1 MADSVGSVSL
11 KMILDSKE
19 FKAQVNKEVKGSLSQ
34 IDASQRK
41 ITSSA
46 KTATSFLG
54 KEISALSKLGS
65 IAKGLIATL
74 GVGLSVA
81 GITSFAKECTKLG
94 SDLAEVQN
102 VVDVV
107 YGNMSDSVNEFA
119 ATAIKTYG
127 MSETKAK
134 EYMGTLGA
142 MSKAFGNSQSEA
154 YAQAETLTKMAGDMA
169 SFYNKS
175 TDETFTALKA
185 VYSGET
191 EVLKQ
196 YGVVM
201 TETALNEYAMQ
212 QGIGKTVKQMS
223 EQEKVSLR
231 LSFVQ
236 DKLSDS
242 AGDFSRTSG
251 SWANQVRVLQL
262 QFESFKATI
271 GQGLINVL
279 TPIVQWLNSI
289 MEAANGAAQAFSNF
303 TASIMGISSSG
314 SGGAGVALAEST
326 AAAAESASEVNDG
339 IKAAGGSAKKATKQ
353 LAGFDKLNILTKNS
367 GGGGGGGG
375 AATKSKAADADT
387 SKVSSATE
395 NLKKAFDLDP
405 RSLGTTIGTKLK
417 GAMDNIPWKDIQS
430 KVNGGVSKVAQFIN
444 GFFQTPGLFASAGK
458 GLAESLNTITGAIDT
473 FFKETEFFENA
484 KSIGEGFTAFVEN
497 IDFGKIASAL
507 SGILKSVPEHI
518 AGFLAGVKWDKVGK
532 SLYKGIKSFLKNFD
546 LAGIN
551 KSLGKVTGYLVKAV
565 FGLVKGIGSE
575 AIADIKA
582 YFQENSPLEIFE
594 DIFKVL
600 TGDALLSWFLDNV
613 VTPFAE
619 GILEAFGASTED
631 LEQTTELVKEILKSP
646 FLHAYEKIKEIFTK
660 IGPFFAERWTD
671 IKAKL
676 ATVATWFSEKF
687 TTAKNNVQ
695 TAFEPIVTWFGEKWE
710 GIKEKFANVG
720 TWFREKFTTAY
731 TNIKQVFAN
740 IATWAAGIWNSI
752 KTAFTNLGTSA
763 GEAVG
768 GALKTVVNGILKT
781 VETTINNAISFINS
795 AIDVINK
802 IPNVSVSK
810 IEKIEIPKLAQGGFV
825 KANTPQ
831 LAMIGDNRT
840 QGEFVAPE
848 DKLQA
853 AVVQAMMMAM
863 PKMMQMM
870 NQRSNMAL
878 AGGGDINVNCTAE
891 IDGEVLFD
899 ILEKVKNRRN
909 KRSGGNL

>member
-1 MADSVGSVSL
+1 MV
-11 KMILDSKE
+11 
-19 FKAQVNKEVKGSLSQ
+19 
-34 IDASQRK
+34 
-41 ITSSA
+41 
-46 KTATSFLG
+46 
-54 KEISALSKLGS
+54 
-65 IAKGLIATL
+65 
-74 GVGLSVA
+74 
-81 GITSFAKECTKLG
+81 
-94 SDLAEVQN
+94 
-102 VVDVV
+102 
-107 YGNMSDSVNEFA
+107 
-119 ATAIKTYG
+119 
-127 MSETKAK
+127 
-134 EYMGTLGA
+134 
-142 MSKAFGNSQSEA
+142 
-154 YAQAETLTKMAGDMA
+154 
-169 SFYNKS
+169 
-175 TDETFTALKA
+175 
-185 VYSGET
+185 
-191 EVLKQ
+191 
-196 YGVVM
+196 
-201 TETALNEYAMQ
+201 
-212 QGIGKTVKQMS
+212 
-223 EQEKVSLR
+223 
-231 LSFVQ
+231 
-236 DKLSDS
+236 
-242 AGDFSRTSG
+242 
-251 SWANQVRVLQL
+251 
-262 QFESFKATI
+262 
-271 GQGLINVL
+271 
-279 TPIVQWLNSI
+279 
-289 MEAANGAAQAFSNF
+289 
-303 TASIMGISSSG
+303 
-314 SGGAGVALAEST
+314 
-326 AAAAESASEVNDG
+326 
-339 IKAAGGSAKKATKQ
+339 
-353 LAGFDKLNILTKNS
+353 
-367 GGGGGGGG
+367 
-375 AATKSKAADADT
+375 
-387 SKVSSATE
+387 
-395 NLKKAFDLDP
+395 
-405 RSLGTTIGTKLK
+405 
-417 GAMDNIPWKDIQS
+417 
-430 KVNGGVSKVAQFIN
+430 
-444 GFFQTPGLFASAGK
+444 
-458 GLAESLNTITGAIDT
+458 
-473 FFKETEFFENA
+473 
-484 KSIGEGFTAFVEN
+484 
-497 IDFGKIASAL
+497 
-507 SGILKSVPEHI
+507 
-518 AGFLAGVKWDKVGK
+518 
-532 SLYKGIKSFLKNFD
+532 
-546 LAGIN
+546 
-551 KSLGKVTGYLVKAV
+551 
-565 FGLVKGIGSE
+565 
-575 AIADIKA
+575 IADIKA